1 MRLEK
6 QLFLGN
12 PVSLPFVSFQL
23 ILSFSIEMPIINS
36 HFFYQR
42 GQYMWIM
49 ITPSYIPKNTKDVDL
64 RMPVFLP
71 GSAASAVSIHLN
83 RESD

>member
-1 MRLEK
+1 
-6 QLFLGN
+6 
-12 PVSLPFVSFQL
+12 
-23 ILSFSIEMPIINS
+23 
-36 HFFYQR
+36 
-42 GQYMWIM
+42 MWIM

-83 RESD
+83 RESDVH